1 MLNTL
6 DDALYNLELS
16 SLRVYD
22 EHIILRIVD
31 LTNRGAE
38 TKVERVGDGD
48 AGKERVDEREKG
60 ARVDNSTSKVSVWV
74 RTLITR
80 PVAVP
85 CQRHHTHKTRSRR
98 SAWEHRVGLPQ
109 SGYTRRIR
117 TNFNWLRVPRYSR
130 TTVRI

>member
-1 MLNTL
+1 VLNTL

-85 CQRHHTHKTRSRR
+85 CQRHHTHT
-98 SAWEHRVGLPQ
+98 HTHTHIHTQ
-109 SGYTRRIR
+109 TRRIECEQMHIDKQSVKSSR
-117 TNFNWLRVPRYSR
+117 ISPSSVPRR
-130 TTVRI
+130 MI